1 MKTLLLFLAGMASL
15 VSFAQDGSFDT
26 SFGDG
31 GVIVIDLDNSQD
43 LAYTIV
49 EQNDGKLILSGSKN
63 INNVNDKILVRF
75 LEDGSIDSSFGI
87 DGIVSANFGS
97 DFYGYDFLFVDNQD
111 KIVAAGN
118 QDQGSN
124 TVFIVARYLNSGE
137 LDNSF
142 GTNGTVSIPGNYS
155 MMHLEDD
162 SFLLFRFSASDEVSI
177 SHYLSDGTLNLL
189 FGVNGTA
196 VSDYTGERFTIR
208 ETKVDNQ
215 GNIFVL
221 GTLDNN
227 ADTDVFLMKLLPDG
241 YLDTN
246 FGNAGVTVKNI
257 DALNPM
263 NFSAAS
269 LDFTN
274 DNKIIIAGSC
284 GACVDLFEPVMQP
297 FFLKYLNDGTP
308 DTNFGN
314 NGTVLLPISG
324 LYISDLIVQQN
335 QRMLIGGRLPDCFE
349 GGGVYVL
356 SRFFSGG
363 TLDNSFT
370 GASPSVEF
378 YNSKSMMQ
386 EDGKIVTI
394 GYTLWY
400 NGEEDIV
407 MLRHNNNPLSV
418 PEFKNQI
425 TDVYPNPSNGIFNIE
440 QKSFSENSA
449 YQITDI
455 TGKIIAAG
463 ELTGKKSLINLSS
476 AQSGVYFLKTQNGVF
491 RLLKN

>member
-1 MKTLLLFLAGMASL
+1 MKTLLLFFAGIVSL
-15 VSFAQDGSFDT
+15 TSYSQDGSFDT

-31 GVIVIDLDNSQD
+31 GVAVIDLDNSQD
-43 LAYTIV
+43 FAYTLV
-49 EQNDGKLILSGSKN
+49 QQNDGKLILSGSKN
-63 INNVNDKILVRF
+63 TNNENDKILVRF
-75 LEDGSIDSSFGI
+75 LEDGSIDSSFGT
-87 DGIVSANFGS
+87 DGIVSADFGTG
-97 DFYGYDFLFVDNQD
+97 FYGYGFLFIDNQN
-111 KIVAAGN
+111 KIVAAGS

-124 TVFIVARYLNSGE
+124 TVFIVARYLNSGQ
-137 LDNSF
+137 LDSSF
-142 GTNGTVSIPGNYS
+142 GTDGTVSIPGSYS

-177 SHYLSDGTLNLL
+177 SHYFSDGTLNLS

-196 VSDYTGERFTIR
+196 VSNYTGESFTIR

-227 ADTDVFLMKLLPDG
+227 ANTDVFLMKFLPDG

-263 NFSAAS
+263 NFSSVS

-297 FFLKYLNDGTP
+297 FFLRYLNDGSP
-308 DTNFGN
+308 DPAFGN
-314 NGTVLLPISG
+314 NGTVLRPISG
-324 LYISDLIVQQN
+324 LYISELIVQQN
-335 QRMLIGGRLPDCFE
+335 QRMLIGGRFPDCFE
-349 GGGVYVL
+349 GGGIYVL

-363 TLDNSFT
+363 TVDNSFN

-378 YNSKSMMQ
+378 YNSKSIMQ

-418 PEFKNQI
+418 PEFQNQKATI
-425 TDVYPNPSNGIFNIE
+425 YPNPSNGLFTIE
-440 QKSFSENSA
+440 REFSETTP
-449 YQITDI
+449 YHITDVI
-455 TGKIIAAG
+455 GKIIATG
-463 ELTGKKSLINLSS
+463 ELTDRQSEIDLTS
-476 AQSGVYFLKTQNGVF
+476 AQNGVYFLRTSNRVF